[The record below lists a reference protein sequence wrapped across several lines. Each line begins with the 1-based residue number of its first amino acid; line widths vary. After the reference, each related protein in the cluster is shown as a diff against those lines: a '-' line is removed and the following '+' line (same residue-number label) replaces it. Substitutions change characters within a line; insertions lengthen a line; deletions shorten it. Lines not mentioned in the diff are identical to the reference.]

1 MTYLAFKKTPTI
13 ALTNDDLSYYDSGF
27 PFSSYY
33 YYTLTKLN
41 VKIDL
46 SGITSPVTS
55 LRLIIADIDDVNVG
69 EYLEVVRTG
78 GTTTSFSVYLSGGV
92 TPLISN
98 YTVGNFKV
106 RYFLS
111 TKTLPSS
118 LQFSS
123 AVSFTDDSFLNL
135 YPSTG
140 ELFNTGAQFFN
151 ALNVVNSLYS
161 YGDVTLADSLD
172 LTLGEWCNLKI
183 NKNGNIVLNANHV
196 YDATPLSSYITSKRE
211 GSGVYDSV
219 LAWDESA
226 MTWTVKNG
234 ENTAQSI
241 QGSYKLSDSTSY
253 YYYNANG
260 TKQYPFVSQARVTHT
275 QTEHTLTGSPS
286 FVNFTVDNDYFN
298 PGDVFE
304 IIMDNTTGSITL
316 PVAIT
321 KDGATEYKF
330 WLPSSFYAVAES
342 SVLSSTLHL
351 DVPASGTKT
360 LYRFTLTKSWTNLY
374 TTQWT
379 LTPNLYWSV
388 SRYNTTHLTDLTR
401 PSKVLNYDNLTV
413 KNALDVQDLH
423 IHGKVQVNG
432 SLSHSVETAVSPTS
446 SYTLGDHDLNYVTY
460 NGAPFSVYLST
471 DPRTCIGRQHRI
483 IMTEHSGSN
492 HTTIYVYKQNA
503 TIGSLDHAT
512 QLTLVELTA
521 NYSNVLIM
529 SVPLPS
535 GGAVWMPLTLGG
547 SVTVT
552 QASIAGQK
560 PA

>member
-13 ALTNDDLSYYDSGF
+13 ALTNDDLSYHDSGF

-46 SGITSPVTS
+46 SGITAPVTS
-55 LRLIIADIDDVNVG
+55 LRLIIADINAVNVG
-69 EYLEVVRTG
+69 EYLEVVRTVVN
-78 GTTTSFSVYLSGGV
+78 TPSFSVYLSGELS
-92 TPLISN
+92 PIFSN
-98 YTVGNFKV
+98 NTLGTIKV
-106 RYFLS
+106 RYFLTS
-111 TKTLPSS
+111 KTPFLD
-118 LQFSS
+118 FTS
-123 AVSFTDDSFLNL
+123 AVSFSATDSFLNR
-135 YPSTG
+135 YPSTAD
-140 ELFNTGAQFFN
+140 LVNTGNHSF
-151 ALNVVNSLYS
+151 NSLYS

-196 YDATPLSSYITSKRE
+196 YGETPLSTYITSKRE
-211 GSGVYDSV
+211 GAGVYDSV

-241 QGSYKLSDSTSY
+241 QGSYKLTDSTSY
-253 YYYNANG
+253 YYYNPNG
-260 TKQYPFVSQARVTHT
+260 TRQFPFESPARVTHT
-275 QTEHTLTGSPS
+275 QVEHTLTGSPT
-286 FVNFTVDNDYFN
+286 VINFTVDNDYFT

-304 IIMDNTTGSITL
+304 IIMDNSSNTITL

-321 KDGATEYKF
+321 KEVGSTEYKF
-330 WLPSSFYAVAES
+330 WLPSSFYDVVES
-342 SVLSSTLHL
+342 SKLVSTLHL
-351 DVPASGTKT
+351 DEPAEGTKT

-401 PSKVLNYDNLTV
+401 PSKVLNYDNISV

-432 SLSHSVETAVSPTS
+432 SLSHSVETATTS
-446 SYTLGDHDLNYVTY
+446 DISYTLSDHDLNYVTY
-460 NGAPFSVYLST
+460 NVGNPFSVYLTT

-521 NYSNVLIM
+521 NYSTVLIM

-552 QASIAGQK
+552 EASIAGQK

>member
-13 ALTNDDLSYYDSGF
+13 ALTNSDLSYDDSGF
-27 PFSSYY
+27 PYY

-55 LRLIIADIDDVNVG
+55 LRLIIADIDYVNVG
-69 EYLEVVRTG
+69 DILEVVRNG
-78 GTTTSFSVYLSGGV
+78 GSTTSFSVYLTGELS
-92 TPLISN
+92 PSFSN
-98 YTVGNFKV
+98 NTVGNIKV
-106 RYFLS
+106 RYFLTS
-111 TKTLPSS
+111 KTPS
-118 LQFSS
+118 LDFSP
-123 AVSFTDDSFLNL
+123 AVSFSATDSFLNR
-135 YPSTG
+135 YPSTAD
-140 ELFNTGAQFFN
+140 LVNTGNHSF
-151 ALNVVNSLYS
+151 NSLYS

-196 YDATPLSSYITSKRE
+196 YGETPLSTYITSKRE
-211 GSGVYDSV
+211 GAGVYDSV
-219 LAWDESA
+219 LAWDESGK
-226 MTWTVKNG
+226 TWTVKNG

-253 YYYNANG
+253 YYYNPNG
-260 TKQYPFVSQARVTHT
+260 TRQFPFESPARVTHT
-275 QTEHTLTGSPS
+275 QVEHTLIGPPS
-286 FVNFTVDNDYFN
+286 VINFTVNNDYFT

-330 WLPSSFYAVAES
+330 WLPSSFYDVVES
-342 SVLSSTLHL
+342 SKLVSTLHL
-351 DVPASGTKT
+351 DEPAEGTKT

-483 IMTEHSGSN
+483 IMTEHQGSN

-521 NYSNVLIM
+521 NYSTVLIM

>member
-13 ALTNDDLSYYDSGF
+13 ALTNADLSYYDSGF

-55 LRLIIADIDDVNVG
+55 LRLIIADIDYVNVG
-69 EYLEVVRTG
+69 DILEVVRNG
-78 GTTTSFSVYLSGGV
+78 GSTTSFSVYLTGELS
-92 TPLISN
+92 PSFSN
-98 YTVGNFKV
+98 NTVGNIKV
-106 RYFLS
+106 RYFLTS
-111 TKTLPSS
+111 KTPS
-118 LQFSS
+118 LDFSP
-123 AVSFTDDSFLNL
+123 AVSFSATDSFLNR
-135 YPSTG
+135 YPSTAD
-140 ELFNTGAQFFN
+140 LLNTGTHSF
-151 ALNVVNSLYS
+151 NSLYS

-196 YDATPLSSYITSKRE
+196 YGETPLSTYITSKRE
-211 GSGVYDSV
+211 GAGVYDSV
-219 LAWDESA
+219 LAWEENA

-241 QGSYKLSDSTSY
+241 QGSYKLTDSTSY

-260 TKQYPFVSQARVTHT
+260 TKQFPFESPARVTHT
-275 QTEHTLTGSPS
+275 QVEHTLIGPPS
-286 FVNFTVDNDYFN
+286 VINFTVNNDYFT

-304 IIMDNTTGSITL
+304 IIMDNSSNTITL

-330 WLPSSFYAVAES
+330 WLPSSFYDVVES
-342 SVLSSTLHL
+342 SKLVSTLHL

-432 SLSHSVETAVSPTS
+432 SLSHSVETATTS
-446 SYTLGDHDLNYVTY
+446 DTSYTLSDHDLNYVTY
-460 NGAPFSVYLST
+460 NVGNPFSVYLST

-552 QASIAGQK
+552 EASIAGQK

>member
-13 ALTNDDLSYYDSGF
+13 ALTNSDLSYDDSGF
-27 PFSSYY
+27 PYY

-46 SGITSPVTS
+46 SSILAPVTS
-55 LRLIIADIDDVNVG
+55 LRLIIADINAVNVG
-69 EYLEVVRTG
+69 DFLEVVRTVVN
-78 GTTTSFSVYLSGGV
+78 TPSFSVYLSGELS
-92 TPLISN
+92 PIFSN
-98 YTVGNFKV
+98 NTLGTIKV
-106 RYFLS
+106 RYFLTS
-111 TKTLPSS
+111 KTPFLD
-118 LQFSS
+118 FSP
-123 AVSFTDDSFLNL
+123 AVSFSATDSFLNR
-135 YPSTG
+135 YPSTAD
-140 ELFNTGAQFFN
+140 LVNTGNHSF
-151 ALNVVNSLYS
+151 NSLYS

-196 YDATPLSSYITSKRE
+196 YGETPLSTYITSKRE
-211 GSGVYDSV
+211 GAGVYDSV
-219 LAWDESA
+219 LAWEENA

-253 YYYNANG
+253 YYYNPNG
-260 TKQYPFVSQARVTHT
+260 TRQFPFVSPARVTHT
-275 QTEHTLTGSPS
+275 QVEHTLTGSPT
-286 FVNFTVDNDYFN
+286 VINFTVDNDYFT

-330 WLPSSFYAVAES
+330 WLPSSFYDVVES
-342 SVLSSTLHL
+342 SKLVSTLHL
-351 DVPASGTKT
+351 DEPAEGTKT

-483 IMTEHSGSN
+483 IMTEHQGSN